1 MIEKTDSDP
10 IPGEVLQ
17 LQQLGA
23 EGKLWALTIVFCLDT
38 ETKTVIHRNLT
49 NQQVMKL
56 RSSIFEYGFIH
67 PIKVGSWRVVCPLDI
82 DSVYLDRQSGYFS
95 G

>member
-1 MIEKTDSDP
+1 MEKLDSDF
-10 IPGEVLQ
+10 IPDE
-17 LQQLGA
+17 QQKLHELGQA
-23 EGKLWALTIVFCLDT
+23 GKLWTLSIVFTWDG
-38 ETKTVIHRNLT
+38 ETKTAVHRNLT

-67 PIKVGSWRVVCPLDI
+67 PIAAGSWRVVCPLDI
-82 DSVYLDRQSGYFS
+82 DRVYLDRQSGYFS

>member
-1 MIEKTDSDP
+1 MEQGETTP
-10 IPGEVLQ
+10 IPGEVAQ
-17 LQQLGA
+17 LQELGLA
-23 EGKLWALTIVFCLDT
+23 GKLWALSIVFTWDG

-67 PIKVGSWRVVCPLDI
+67 PIAAGSWRVVCPLDI
-82 DSVYLDRQSGYFS
+82 DRVYLDRQSGYFS